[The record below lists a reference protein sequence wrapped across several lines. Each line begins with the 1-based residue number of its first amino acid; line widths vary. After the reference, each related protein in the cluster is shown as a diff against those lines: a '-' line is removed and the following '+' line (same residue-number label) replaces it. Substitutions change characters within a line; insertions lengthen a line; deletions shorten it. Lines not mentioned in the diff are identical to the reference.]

1 MYELQV
7 DNMSCGHCVKAVT
20 RAVQA
25 LDPAASVEVDLASK
39 TVKVGTGAALAD
51 VKAAI
56 EEADY
61 PVVAAQ

>member
-39 TVKVGTGAALAD
+39 TVKVGSASALAD
-51 VKAAI
+51 IKAAI

-61 PVVAAQ
+61 PVLAAR